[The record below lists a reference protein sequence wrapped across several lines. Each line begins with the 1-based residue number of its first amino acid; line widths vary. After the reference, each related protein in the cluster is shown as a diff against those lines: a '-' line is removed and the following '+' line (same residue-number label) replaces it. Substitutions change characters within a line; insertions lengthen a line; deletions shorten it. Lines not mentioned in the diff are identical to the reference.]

1 MDGPLQ
7 AARRE
12 GDPLRTARLLAR
24 SGDAARAFDLLLPLW
39 GPAEPALRSH
49 VATELAATFGALERE
64 ERLERA
70 ADLELLEEAG
80 CAEAGQALERHLAP
94 SRLIAGA
101 SCRHLRAALYANAGS
116 RLPLLLW
123 GEHGTGHTLASRVL
137 HALGGQSED
146 SYREL
151 YARSSRRRAEPELA
165 ALPEGGTLYLSYA
178 NEVDRWREWIP
189 AACEAR
195 GVRLVIGMHTGVPQ
209 ALTLEGRPIISQGI
223 LPLRD
228 RLGDLPALV
237 YALLRRAGVEDPAQ
251 AAPTSALADLADH
264 DWPGNVRELANHVA
278 RAVRRAEGDPSQ
290 IETHLLNDLYHGLPG
305 QLGE

>member
-7 AARRE
+7 AARRD
-12 GDPLRTARLLAR
+12 GDPLRTARLLQR
-24 SGDAARAFDLLLPLW
+24 SGEAARAFDLLLPLW
-39 GPAEPALRSH
+39 GPADAALKGH
-49 VATELAATFGALERE
+49 VGTELGLTFGALDRA
-64 ERLERA
+64 ERLARA
-70 ADLELLEEAG
+70 ADLELLEEEG
-80 CAEAGQALERHLAP
+80 CAAAGEALALHLAP

-101 SCRHLRAALYANAGS
+101 SCRPLRSALYANAPS

-123 GEHGTGHTLASRVL
+123 GEHGTGHTLAARVL
-137 HALGGQSED
+137 HALGGQSEA
-146 SYREL
+146 SYREI

-165 ALPEGGTLYLSYA
+165 ALPAGGTLYLSYA

-189 AACEAR
+189 AFCRER
-195 GVRLVIGMHTGVPQ
+195 GVRLVIGMHTDVPQ
-209 ALTLEGRPIISQGI
+209 ALKLEGRSVASQGI

-237 YALLRRAGVEDPAQ
+237 YALLRRAGIEDPTQ
-251 AAPTSALADLADH
+251 AAPGAALQDLADH

-278 RAVRRAEGDPSQ
+278 RAVRRSEGDPSQ

-305 QLGE
+305 EVGE

>member
-1 MDGPLQ
+1 MDGSLQ
-7 AARRE
+7 TARRE

-24 SGDAARAFDLLLPLW
+24 SGEAARAFDLLLPLW
-39 GPAEPALRSH
+39 GPADAALKGH
-49 VATELAATFGALERE
+49 VATELAGAFGALDRE
-64 ERLERA
+64 ERLARA
-70 ADLELLEEAG
+70 ADFELLEQEG
-80 CAEAGQALERHLAP
+80 CAEAGRALERDLAP
-94 SRLIAGA
+94 SRLIAGD
-101 SCRHLRAALYANAGS
+101 SCRQLRAALYANACS
-116 RLPLLLW
+116 RLPILLW

-137 HALGGQSED
+137 HALGGQSET

-151 YARSSRRRAEPELA
+151 YARSSRRRAEPELT
-165 ALPEGGTLYLSYA
+165 ALTEGGTLYLSYA

-189 AACEAR
+189 ALCEER

-209 ALTLEGRPIISQGI
+209 VLKLQGRPIISQGI

-237 YALLRRAGVEDPAQ
+237 YALLRRAGVEDLAR
-251 AAPTSALADLADH
+251 AAPASALEDLADH

-278 RAVRRAEGDPSQ
+278 RAVRRAEGDESQ

-305 QLGE
+305 EVGE